1 MKILSEKF
9 NMLKEFDPPD
19 RAISEGGGN
28 LERFST
34 LTSGIQPTDEEIL
47 GSGLVVMTNV

>member
-9 NMLKEFDPPD
+9 NMLKEFDPPT
-19 RAISEGGGN
+19 GQYPKGGN

-47 GSGLVVMTNV
+47 GSGLVAMTNI